1 MWIRLIILGI
11 SLVCAMTLQAQFPT
25 GGSQGEFG
33 NTNQLGR
40 HEATGIVEDTL
51 DRPQLKVLKKSL
63 TDEFSPNIVD
73 TLYNNIHIVEP
84 FYNRPFFA
92 PNLGSE
98 NSATQATPIRFYN
111 EIGLELGHDQY
122 RPLLDQFDP
131 YEYYDTN
138 RSYWGIHYGR
148 GAFLRRVPSGG
159 ESSDNLQVDFYRRF
173 ARGIKLNFEFDT
185 YSDDSWIGTQ
195 TNRQRNV
202 AIKLIQE
209 ANRGNRRSYISLQ
222 NYTVNE
228 AQSRS
233 FLPNSGFASDN
244 ANSTFSDF
252 HLEFGN
258 QINLRDSLFNS
269 KSLILRSALQFKSN
283 RYTFIDEDV
292 QDSEQGIFLPVEL
305 AEVNLNNH
313 LRTTQFRNDLIL
325 KGQNSEVTTSIVY
338 QNKSVRNTRDTI
350 PINEIIFGLS
360 YERDLT
366 ESIHFAANGKLGI
379 IDIAGEVSLGASI
392 EHNANKWP
400 FQVDVTYKL
409 LNPSI
414 VLEDQVIDSLNIW
427 QNDFVKSSYS
437 DIHLRSR
444 VAGFDI
450 ALSALQ
456 IRDGVFL
463 DTDATPTQLNT
474 TVTSLSAMLSRD
486 IDFGIFKSQHRLIY
500 NRINSDVILAP
511 EVQLAGNFSVGTFLS
526 KYQARLD
533 VGVDYY
539 LIPSYNSPAFHHVF
553 GRFYNNG
560 LNQESG
566 DIAILNPYL
575 TLQVESLAFFIK
587 SVNATALP
595 LSSQRLVNLT
605 PVQDRGLYSSRVV
618 FGLKWRLLD

>member
-1 MWIRLIILGI
+1 
-11 SLVCAMTLQAQFPT
+11 MTLQAQFPT
-25 GGSQGEFG
+25 GGSEGQFE
-33 NTNQLGR
+33 NANQLGR
-40 HEATGIVEDTL
+40 AEATGIVEDTL
-51 DRPQLKVLKKSL
+51 DRPQLQILKKSL
-63 TDEFSPNIVD
+63 NDKFNPSVVD
-73 TLYNNIHIVEP
+73 TLYQKIHIVEP
-84 FYNRPFFA
+84 FYNQSFFA

-98 NSATQATPIRFYN
+98 NSATQATPIKFYN
-111 EIGLELGHDQY
+111 DIGLELGHDQY

-138 RSYWGIHYGR
+138 RSYWAIHYGR
-148 GAFLRRVPSGG
+148 GAFLQRVSPNG

-195 TNRQRNV
+195 ANRQRNV

-209 ANRGNRRSYISLQ
+209 ANRGSRRSYISIQ

-233 FLPNSGFASDN
+233 FLPNSGLTSDN

-258 QINLRDSLFNS
+258 QVNLKDSLLNS
-269 KSLILRSALQFKSN
+269 RSLILRSALQFKSN

-292 QDSEQGIFLPVEL
+292 QDSEEEIFLPVMLE
-305 AEVNLNNH
+305 EINLNNH
-313 LRTTQFRNDLIL
+313 LRTTQFRNDLVL
-325 KGQNSEVTTSIVY
+325 RGQNSEVTASIVY
-338 QNKSVRNTRDTI
+338 QNKSYCNTRDTI
-350 PINEIIFGLS
+350 PINELIVGLS
-360 YERDLT
+360 YEHDLT
-366 ESIHFAANGKLGI
+366 ESLHFTSNGKIGI
-379 IDIAGEVSLGASI
+379 ADIAGEVSLGASI
-392 EHNANKWP
+392 ERNTDQWP
-400 FQVDVTYKL
+400 FQVDVNYKL

-414 VLEDQVIDSLNIW
+414 SLQDQVIDSLNIW
-427 QNDFVKSSYS
+427 ENDFVKSSYL

-444 VAGFDI
+444 IAGFDI

-456 IRDGVFL
+456 VEDGVFL

-474 TVTSLSAMLSRD
+474 SVTSLSAMLSRD
-486 IDFGIFKSQHRLIY
+486 INFGIIKSQHRLIY
-500 NRINSDVILAP
+500 NRIDNDIILAP
-511 EVQLAGNFSVGTFLS
+511 EVQLAGNFSVGTFLN

-533 VGVDYY
+533 VGIDYY
-539 LIPSYNSPAFHHVF
+539 LIPSYNAPAFHHVF

-575 TLQVESLAFFIK
+575 TLQIESLAFFIK
-587 SVNATALP
+587 SVNATALT